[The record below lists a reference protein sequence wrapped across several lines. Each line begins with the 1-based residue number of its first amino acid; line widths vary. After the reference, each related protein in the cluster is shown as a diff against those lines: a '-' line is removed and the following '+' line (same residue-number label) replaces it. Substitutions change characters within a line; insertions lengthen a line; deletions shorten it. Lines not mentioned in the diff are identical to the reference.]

1 MKNVQVTHNYN
12 LLSRTKQ
19 LFMLK
24 FGIGSL
30 HKKLSDDQTFFS
42 HYLILVAI
50 LLESNIR
57 DDYYH
62 KQQHTAQ

>member
-19 LFMLK
+19 LIMLE
-24 FGIGSL
+24 FGTGSL
-30 HKKLSDDQTFFS
+30 HKKLSGDHSFFS
-42 HYLILVAI
+42 YYLILAAI
-50 LLESNIR
+50 LLETNIR

>member
-1 MKNVQVTHNYN
+1 
-12 LLSRTKQ
+12 
-19 LFMLK
+19 MLK

-30 HKKLSDDQTFFS
+30 HKKLSDDHNFFS
-42 HYLILVAI
+42 YYLILVVI

-57 DDYYH
+57 HDQFH